1 MVQRQHGQYACRS
14 RKTDNVWGD
23 GVLTLHMLTTGH
35 GCDKVYFEQ
44 LCNNPPA
51 PWPAPQPRHTA
62 LQRLQPL
69 LLPHRQRLLLLTRLT
84 IAPALHV
91 FRGMAS
97 IVRTHMM
104 P

>member
-1 MVQRQHGQYACRS
+1 MVAIRFTLSSYATTHLRHGR
-14 RKTDNVWGD
+14 RPNLGIP
-23 GVLTLHMLTTGH
+23 H
-35 GCDKVYFEQ
+35 F
-44 LCNNPPA
+44 
-51 PWPAPQPRHTA
+51 
-62 LQRLQPL
+62 QRLQPL